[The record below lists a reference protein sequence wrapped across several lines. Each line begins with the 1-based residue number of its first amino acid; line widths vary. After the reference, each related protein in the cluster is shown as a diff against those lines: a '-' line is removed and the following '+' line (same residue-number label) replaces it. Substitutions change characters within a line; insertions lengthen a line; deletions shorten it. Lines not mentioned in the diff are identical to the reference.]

1 MWTRPCFNELIW
13 WNSSPPSSVWMD
25 ATPFRVSVQIPW
37 EKRIT
42 TLQYASIGKRTAVR
56 KLYFTGAQETQST
69 LLHYQIICPASSSII
84 ASLCNKKA
92 FLILRRWS
100 NEFFHWNYQ
109 QRLDRGPH
117 QTQPTWIPLF
127 TLRLLVGGWIMKISW
142 RFYLRLIK
150 HRHSFGTIIFT
161 PTKST

>member
-1 MWTRPCFNELIW
+1 MNWSGEILHRHRPCEWTQHHLGFLCKYHGRKELPPFNTPASESEPRSA
-13 WNSSPPSSVWMD
+13 SSIS
-25 ATPFRVSVQIPW
+25 QGH
-37 EKRIT
+37 KRH
-42 TLQYASIGKRTAVR
+42 V
-56 KLYFTGAQETQST
+56 QST

>member
-25 ATPFRVSVQIPW
+25 ATPFRVSVQRPW

-42 TLQYASIGKRTAVR
+42 ILQYASIGKRTAVR
-56 KLYFTGAQETQST
+56 KLYFIGAQETQST

-84 ASLCNKKA
+84 ASLCNK
-92 FLILRRWS
+92 
-100 NEFFHWNYQ
+100 
-109 QRLDRGPH
+109 RLSLFWDVEATSSFIGTWH

-127 TLRLLVGGWIMKISW
+127 TLRLLVGRWIMNISW